1 MDRFKTNTLRSVC
14 GDPLVKLARC
24 KDHFL
29 FRLDKII
36 DWQEFTPK
44 LVEAYK
50 GKASRG
56 ESPYHPLIRFKLL
69 LQAYLLNTSERA
81 IEEQCTR

>member
-1 MDRFKTNTLRSVC
+1 MQTDTLRSDC
-14 GDPLVKLARC
+14 GNSLVKLARG

-29 FRLDKII
+29 FRLDKSI

-44 LVEAYK
+44 LVKAYK

-56 ESPYHPLIRFKLL
+56 ESPPRLQNDPLIPFRMLPRCCSWR
-69 LQAYLLNTSERA
+69 TV
-81 IEEQCTR
+81 